1 MGPPRYS
8 EKTCQAATSTAEI
21 TEPIAQLTCYLD
33 GLGEN
38 NHSPFTEPRE
48 IGNLNPSPECEIR
61 NRIVK
66 KGQITFAEFMELALY
81 HPEGGYYSL
90 LRTSSAPADYYTSP
104 QAHPAFGALIAIQ
117 LCRMWELLGKPSPF
131 HAVEIGSGN
140 GLLAHDIWL
149 YTSHLPRAFA
159 DSLQYTAIDKF
170 PQRTSDHEV
179 QTAISQI
186 GSSESPPMNIQGCVL
201 SNELIDSFP
210 VHRFQI
216 EGSLVKEVFVTLVN
230 GQLREK
236 LDDPSTPL
244 IKQRLHS
251 LTEPLPAG
259 FSGEVNLQ
267 IGHWIGQVS
276 NILRKGFVLTIDYGY
291 EAKDLY
297 STKRMGGTLKTHYAH
312 TTGTHFYQHIGMQ
325 DITAHVDFTSLIQK
339 GFAVGLRSIAFCN
352 QAKFLQDLGVN
363 RWLHSIRSKNIA
375 QREWEA
381 NSMAIRN
388 LVSHDGLGQ
397 FKVLIQEK
405 DTGIEDARELLPI
418 TTTGKGKRWS
428 RNLRPPLLRA
438 EHSRLMEARY
448 PHLNFPP
455 ESM

>member
-1 MGPPRYS
+1 M
-8 EKTCQAATSTAEI
+8 
-21 TEPIAQLTCYLD
+21 
-33 GLGEN
+33 
-38 NHSPFTEPRE
+38 
-48 IGNLNPSPECEIR
+48 
-61 NRIVK
+61 
-66 KGQITFAEFMELALY
+66 
-81 HPEGGYYSL
+81 
-90 LRTSSAPADYYTSP
+90 
-104 QAHPAFGALIAIQ
+104 
-117 LCRMWELLGKPSPF
+117 
-131 HAVEIGSGN
+131 
-140 GLLAHDIWL
+140 LAHDIWL

-159 DSLQYTAIDKF
+159 DSLKYTAIDKF
-170 PQRTSDHEV
+170 PQRTSDHAV

-216 EGSLVKEVFVTLVN
+216 EGSLVKEVFVTIVN

-244 IKQRLHS
+244 IKQRLHT
-251 LTEPLPAG
+251 LTEPLPDG
-259 FSGEVNLQ
+259 FSGEVNLH
-267 IGHWIGQVS
+267 IGHWISQVS

-291 EAKDLY
+291 EARDLY
-297 STKRMGGTLKTHYAH
+297 STKRTRGTLKTHCAH
-312 TTGTHFYQHIGMQ
+312 TAGSDFYQHIGMQ
-325 DITAHVDFTSLIQK
+325 DITAHVDFTTLIQE

-375 QREWEA
+375 QREREA

-405 DTGIEDARELLPI
+405 DTGIEDVRELLPI
-418 TTTGKGKRWS
+418 TTTGKRKRWS

-438 EHSRLMEARY
+438 EHSQLMKARY

-455 ESM
+455 ESMRSPGNNP